1 MKSFTSSNSFGSFKV
16 FQNLKHAKSL
26 SLPTQ
31 CFTSIKSLKHVEHL
45 TAQIF
50 KTFETLKSFNT
61 SNRPKFLQS
70 PYQLIYR
77 FDSESLL
84 AYYKGIFTNAAL
96 ERITGI
102 HQKQLQHYATG
113 LRKPRKVQLKK
124 IQTALHQL
132 GNELLAVEL
141 YV

>member
-1 MKSFTSSNSFGSFKV
+1 MKTIRIIIEKNQDGFWGYAENEYGITGGGDTVHECK
-16 FQNLKHAKSL
+16 KDIID
-26 SLPTQ
+26 
-31 CFTSIKSLKHVEHL
+31 CI
-45 TAQIF
+45 
-50 KTFETLKSFNT
+50 ETLKTFNT

-113 LRKPRKVQLKK
+113 YRKPRKVQLKK

-141 YV
+141 FV